1 MHVGIRDGHAT
12 AAPATF
18 LRPPRYRSDM
28 IPSLTDGRH
37 LRLPG
42 TRNLRD
48 VGGYPAVSG
57 RRTRWRTLF
66 RTDALDVIPPASQD
80 ALLELGLRTVIDLRW
95 PHELTEA
102 PSVFAARSGVRYR
115 SIPLLEDDPMPIIG
129 LAATY
134 RRMLDERAPLL
145 ADVAR
150 ALLEP
155 DALPAVIG
163 CAAGKD
169 RTGVT
174 IALLLAAVGVPAD
187 VIVADYVLTG
197 PAFSERDPADPHLVD
212 WRAGPVELECPP
224 AYMEAMLAHLA
235 TRHGGA
241 GDLLHRNGLAP
252 ADLDLLV
259 ECLTEPAPD

>member
-1 MHVGIRDGHAT
+1 MRAHRVAAT
-12 AAPATF
+12 RGGVT
-18 LRPPRYRSDM
+18 RYRSEM

-37 LRLPG
+37 LLLPG

-48 VGGYPAVSG
+48 IGGYPAKGG
-57 RRTRWRTLF
+57 RRTRWRTLL
-66 RTDALDVIPPASQD
+66 RTDALDVIPPASRD

-95 PHELTEA
+95 PHELTAA
-102 PSVFAARSGVRYR
+102 PSVFATSSDVRYL
-115 SIPLLEDDPMPIIG
+115 SIPLLEDNPIPIIG

-134 RRMLDERAPLL
+134 RQMLDERAPQLT
-145 ADVAR
+145 DVAR

-155 DALPAVIG
+155 AGLPAVIG

-174 IALLLAAVGVPAD
+174 IALLLSAVGVPAD

-197 PAFSERDPADPHLVD
+197 IAFSELDAEDPHLVD
-212 WRAGPVELECPP
+212 WRAYPVELECPP
-224 AYMEAMLAHLA
+224 AYMEAMLSHLEA
-235 TRHGGA
+235 RHGGA
-241 GDLLHRNGLAP
+241 GKLLRRNGLAP

-259 ECLTEPAPD
+259 ERLTEPTPG

>member
-1 MHVGIRDGHAT
+1 M
-12 AAPATF
+12 
-18 LRPPRYRSDM
+18 
-28 IPSLTDGRH
+28 
-37 LRLPG
+37 
-42 TRNLRD
+42 
-48 VGGYPAVSG
+48 SG

-102 PSVFAARSGVRYR
+102 PSVFAARSRVRYR

-134 RRMLDERAPLL
+134 RHMLDERAPVL

-174 IALLLAAVGVPAD
+174 IALLLAAVGVPDD

-197 PAFSERDPADPHLVD
+197 AAFSERDPGDPHLVD
-212 WRAGPVELECPP
+212 WRSSPVELECPP

-252 ADLDLLV
+252 AGLDLLV
-259 ECLTEPAPD
+259 ELLTEPAPD